1 MFSVINKSQWDTI
14 CVSRISNLSNDP
26 LILKKVPTI
35 LFVCYYCSAINLSI
49 ISNYSNLLKNNWGT
63 NIVYVQVQKKKPHPH
78 CSETRLYT
86 QVNYSKYIFIGERKK
101 ALEEIIGY
109 CSIHFS
115 LYFTEV
121 ILVSF
126 FHPWVWLNHRFAGS
140 IFRN

>member
-1 MFSVINKSQWDTI
+1 MFLVINKSQWDTI

-49 ISNYSNLLKNNWGT
+49 ISNYSNLLKNNST
-63 NIVYVQVQKKKPHPH
+63 EAQISYMCKCKKKKTHPH

-126 FHPWVWLNHRFAGS
+126 FSSLS
-140 IFRN
+140 LIKS

>member
-63 NIVYVQVQKKKPHPH
+63 NIVYVQVQKKKPIHIVQK
-78 CSETRLYT
+78 LGYI
-86 QVNYSKYIFIGERKK
+86 YSSKLLK
-101 ALEEIIGY
+101 
-109 CSIHFS
+109 IHFHWWKEKSTRGNYWLLFNPFFFVFHRSNLGIFFSS
-115 LYFTEV
+115 LSL
-121 ILVSF
+121 IKS
-126 FHPWVWLNHRFAGS
+126 
-140 IFRN
+140 

>member
-63 NIVYVQVQKKKPHPH
+63 NIVYVQVQKKKKPIHIVQK
-78 CSETRLYT
+78 LGYI
-86 QVNYSKYIFIGERKK
+86 YSSKLLK
-101 ALEEIIGY
+101 
-109 CSIHFS
+109 IHFHWWKEKSTRGNYWLLFNPFFFVFHRSNLGIFFSS
-115 LYFTEV
+115 LSL
-121 ILVSF
+121 IKS
-126 FHPWVWLNHRFAGS
+126 
-140 IFRN
+140 